1 MVVLVNAGPLF
12 GFWMNGPLWLELETP
27 QTVVT
32 TDRACWGCIPG
43 LPWFPGPAWLPAAPA
58 GPHDSASLQKSK
70 IHPGYFLCDKYHL
83 RDINL
88 KLILFRNLLLQENFP
103 LYMYQFFWHSTWGS
117 KYFQKRN
124 GVGIVIVGNN
134 EEMWKATKGKPNS
147 LLSLFPTIQTCTL
160 ITTAWHAMNMSK
172 ILKDTNI
179 DISLNVTQLSKF
191 TQTYYSIIWHQMIS
205 FKSQPLPPQ
214 LPTRDK

>member
-12 GFWMNGPLWLELETP
+12 GFWMKGPLWLELETP

-70 IHPGYFLCDKYHL
+70 IHPGYFFCDKYHL

-88 KLILFRNLLLQENFP
+88 KLILIRNLLLQENFP
-103 LYMYQFFWHSTWGS
+103 LYMYEFFLTFHWNKAWGFKGPFTPSDYATVTVTLTGGTFDLQRHRVSTL
-117 KYFQKRN
+117 R
-124 GVGIVIVGNN
+124 
-134 EEMWKATKGKPNS
+134 
-147 LLSLFPTIQTCTL
+147 
-160 ITTAWHAMNMSK
+160 
-172 ILKDTNI
+172 
-179 DISLNVTQLSKF
+179 
-191 TQTYYSIIWHQMIS
+191 
-205 FKSQPLPPQ
+205 
-214 LPTRDK
+214 